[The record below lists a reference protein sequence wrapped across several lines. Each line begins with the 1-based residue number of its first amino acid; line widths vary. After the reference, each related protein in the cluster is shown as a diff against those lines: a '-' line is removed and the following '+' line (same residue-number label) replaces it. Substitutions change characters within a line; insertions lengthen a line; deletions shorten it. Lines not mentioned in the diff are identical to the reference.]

1 MVRRNKE
8 VLATNHKKIR
18 MSTGDRLFV
27 GVNNALLVIAFVI
40 LLYPLIFVI
49 SASISDPRMV
59 NSGEVLLWPKGLNL
73 DGYKKIFQYS
83 DIWLGYLNTL
93 FYTVVGTTLNLA
105 VTIPCAYALSRK
117 EMKGR
122 GIMMTFIMITMYFS
136 GGLIPIYMN
145 LKSFGL
151 LNTRIVLLIT
161 GLVRAYYIIVSR
173 TFFSSTIPSELYEA
187 AYVDGC
193 GDWRM
198 FLVIILPLSR
208 PILAVMALYYGVGHW
223 NSYFDAMVYLR
234 DRSLYPLQMF
244 LREILIQS
252 KLAASMFNADMS
264 PEDIKALNKQAD
276 EANLIKYGVIIV
288 ATAPMLILYPWMQ
301 RFFEKGIMIGSV
313 KG

>member
-1 MVRRNKE
+1 M
-8 VLATNHKKIR
+8 LTTNHNKIR
-18 MSTGDRLFV
+18 MSPGDRVFV
-27 GVNNALLVIAFVI
+27 NINNALLIVIFAL
-40 LLYPLIFVI
+40 LLYPMVFVI
-49 SASISDPRMV
+49 SASISDPQMV
-59 NSGEVLLWPKGLNL
+59 NAGEVFILPKGLNL
-73 DGYKKIFQYS
+73 DGYKKIYQYS

-93 FYTVVGTTLNLA
+93 FYTVFGTALNLA

-122 GIMMTFIMITMYFS
+122 GVIMTFIMITMYFS

-161 GLVRAYYIIVSR
+161 GLTRAYYIIVSK
-173 TFFSSTIPSELYEA
+173 TFFSSTIPTELYEA

-193 GDWRM
+193 GDWKM
-198 FLVIILPLSR
+198 FLAIILPLSR

-252 KLAASMFNADMS
+252 KLAASIFNMDMS

-301 RFFEKGIMIGSV
+301 RFFEKGVMIGSV